1 MTMQSAT
8 AIKPL
13 NRTERFI
20 EFLQTNLNKQTYDSL
35 HRILGYTTT
44 NRISRLLNPEADNLG
59 SFTAHEVGKLSEAL
73 NIPPQELI
81 REWGLGVNV
90 ITLDEANA
98 LVRELGMEV
107 GFSHAA

>member
-1 MTMQSAT
+1 MQSAT
-8 AIKPL
+8 AIQPK

-20 EFLQTNLNKQTYDSL
+20 EFLQHKLDEETYDRL
-35 HRILGYTTT
+35 HFTLGYKTT

-81 REWGLGVNV
+81 REWGLGVNI

-98 LVRELGMEV
+98 LVQEQGMEI
-107 GFSHAA
+107 GFNLAA